1 MSPDDNQVADDNK
14 VPEENDSQATAPGF
28 EETSSSDAPN
38 IPETADIPEDDI
50 PEYVDRWTLLRDVTV
65 FQGKLL
71 LDGLRD
77 LVLSPISIAAAVIA
91 LLRGGEQPGRQFY
104 DLLYMGKR
112 SEHWINLFG
121 ATKRVSPPTF
131 DQEGSESVDALVE
144 RLETVARRQYEKGGL
159 TQNAKHAVDRALD
172 AIDRSLNHRK

>member
-1 MSPDDNQVADDNK
+1 MSPNDNPAEGDDK
-14 VPEENDSQATAPGF
+14 VPEENESQATAPGF
-28 EETSSSDAPN
+28 EDVPSSGAAT
-38 IPETADIPEDDI
+38 IPEAADIPET
-50 PEYVDRWTLLRDVTV
+50 VDRWTLMRDLGV

-121 ATKRVSPPTF
+121 ATTRVSPPSF

-172 AIDRSLNHRK
+172 AIDRGLNHRK

>member
-1 MSPDDNQVADDNK
+1 MSPDDNPAEGDDR
-14 VPEENDSQATAPGF
+14 VPEESESQATTPGF
-28 EETSSSDAPN
+28 EDASSSDAAN
-38 IPETADIPEDDI
+38 IPEAADIPET
-50 PEYVDRWTLLRDVTV
+50 VDRWTLLRDLAV

-91 LLRGGEQPGRQFY
+91 LLRGGELPGRQFY

-121 ATKRVSPPTF
+121 ATARVSPPSF

-172 AIDRSLNHRK
+172 AIDRSLNHHK

>member
-1 MSPDDNQVADDNK
+1 MMSPNDNSAEGDDT
-14 VPEENDSQATAPGF
+14 VPEENESQTTAPGF
-28 EETSSSDAPN
+28 EDTSSSDTSN
-38 IPETADIPEDDI
+38 IPENNI

-121 ATKRVSPPTF
+121 ATKRVSPPSF

-172 AIDRSLNHRK
+172 AIDRGLNHRK